1 MRFCSICLA
10 GLCLLAGCATPGAPQ
25 PPSLQLPRPV
35 SDLQAVRHADL
46 VTLTWTVPDLN
57 TDRTRVRRL
66 GPTRICR
73 GLNAVAMDT
82 CAEVVAVTLPVPVT
96 PGRKSRAEFRDTIPQ
111 ALLRPDSAGFLT
123 YAVEVQNQRGRNA
136 GLSNRV
142 EVPLAPI
149 GNPATDARATTT
161 AEGVRLDWKGIAP
174 VAAQTFSTSYRVY
187 RLLESAP
194 PGTARVDLGAAQAQD
209 DTYAFLDR
217 SFEWEKPYLYYIVP
231 VTTYELRGKSGQFQG
246 NETVLELAP
255 HDVFPPAVPT
265 GLEAAFS
272 GREQQRFIDLSW
284 NPDTEPDLAG
294 YNVYRHLAGQPPV
307 KINSELVKTPAYR
320 DSNVRSGQTY
330 FYAVTAVDVRGNESA
345 RSADTSETVP

>member
-1 MRFCSICLA
+1 MKLLSMCLA

-35 SDLQAVRHADL
+35 SDLQAVRRADL
-46 VTLTWTVPDLN
+46 VTLTWTVPELN

-73 GLNAVAMDT
+73 GLNAVAMDS
-82 CAEVVAVTLPVPVT
+82 CVEVVAVTLPVPVI
-96 PGRKSRAEFRDTIPQ
+96 PGRKTRAEFRDKIPP
-111 ALLRPDSAGFLT
+111 ALLRQDSAGFLI

-142 EVPLAPI
+142 EVPLAPV
-149 GNPATDARATTT
+149 GSAASDAHPTTT
-161 AEGVRLDWKGIAP
+161 AEGVRLEWKGSAALTAP
-174 VAAQTFSTSYRVY
+174 KFSTSYRVY

-209 DTYAFLDR
+209 DTYTFLDQ

-231 VTTYELRGKSGQFQG
+231 VTNYELRGKRGEFHG
-246 NETVLELAP
+246 NETVVEVAP

-272 GREQQRFIDLSW
+272 GREQQKFIDLSW

-294 YNVYRHLAGQPPV
+294 YNVYRHLAGQPPAR
-307 KINSELVKTPAYR
+307 INPELVKTPAYR
-320 DSNVRSGQTY
+320 DSNVQSGQTY
-330 FYAVTAVDVRGNESA
+330 FYSATAVDVRGNESA
-345 RSADTSETVP
+345 RSAETSETVP